1 MTSDLDKY
9 GLVALTVIIVLI
21 LFIAISDLQSDS
33 DPGLQSIMFEDNASA
48 EDGTDEDDG
57 AVVVVGTE
65 EDAQISEDF
74 DFMEPPVDVTEP
86 LSGPRAQATVEDETF
101 KIHKV
106 RKGEI
111 LSTISRRYYGK
122 SSYWKRIS
130 SANPGVNPNR
140 LTVGQQLRIPDLALQ
155 TEGSERAPERSH
167 AAAADGMRTSH
178 YRVKKGDTLG
188 KIAKRFYGNEGQWR
202 KIKAANR
209 SLIPDTKKLK
219 IGIVLEIPR

>member
-33 DPGLQSIMFEDNASA
+33 DPGLRSIMFEDNVSGGDA
-48 EDGTDEDDG
+48 EGEDDG

-65 EDAQISEDF
+65 EDARISEDF
-74 DFMEPPVDVTEP
+74 DFMEPPVDVTESV
-86 LSGPRAQATVEDETF
+86 SGPRTQAPVEDGTF

-106 RKGEI
+106 RKGEN

-122 SSYWKRIS
+122 SSCWERIS
-130 SANPGVNPNR
+130 SANPDVNADH
-140 LTVGQQLRIPDLALQ
+140 LTVGQQLRIPVLAL
-155 TEGSERAPERSH
+155 EMGGDERAPERSN
-167 AAAADGMRTSH
+167 AAAANGMRTSH

-188 KIAKRFYGNEGQWR
+188 KIARRFYGNEGQWR

>member
-33 DPGLQSIMFEDNASA
+33 DPGLRSIMFEDNPPSV
-48 EDGTDEDDG
+48 DGADEDTG
-57 AVVVVGTE
+57 AVIIVGTE
-65 EDAQISEDF
+65 EDTRTSEDF
-74 DFMEPPVDVTEP
+74 DFMEPPVDVTGS
-86 LSGPRAQATVEDETF
+86 LSGPRELAQVEDDTF

-106 RKGEI
+106 RKGEN
-111 LSTISRRYYGK
+111 LSTISRRHYGK

-130 SANPGVNPNR
+130 DANPGVNADR
-140 LTVGQQLRIPDLALQ
+140 LTVGQKLRIPVLAL
-155 TEGSERAPERSH
+155 EKESSERSGVRSNAT
-167 AAAADGMRTSH
+167 AAEGMRTSH

-188 KIAKRFYGNEGQWR
+188 KIAKRFYGTEGQWR
-202 KIKAANR
+202 KISAANQP
-209 SLIPDTKKLK
+209 LIPDPKRLK

>member
-33 DPGLQSIMFEDNASA
+33 DPGLRSIMFEDHPTGV
-48 EDGTDEDDG
+48 DGADEDDG
-57 AVVVVGTE
+57 AVVVLGTE
-65 EDAQISEDF
+65 EDARTSGDF
-74 DFMEPPVDVTEP
+74 DFMEPPVDVTGT
-86 LSGPRAQATVEDETF
+86 LSGSRELAPAEDETF

-106 RKGEI
+106 RKGEN

-122 SSYWKRIS
+122 SSCWKRIS
-130 SANPGVNPNR
+130 SANPGVNANR
-140 LTVGQQLRIPDLALQ
+140 LTIGQKLRIPVLALE
-155 TEGSERAPERSH
+155 TEGSERASEHSN
-167 AAAADGMRTSH
+167 AAVAGGMRTSH

-202 KIKAANR
+202 KISAANR
-209 SLIPDTKKLK
+209 SLIRDPKRLK